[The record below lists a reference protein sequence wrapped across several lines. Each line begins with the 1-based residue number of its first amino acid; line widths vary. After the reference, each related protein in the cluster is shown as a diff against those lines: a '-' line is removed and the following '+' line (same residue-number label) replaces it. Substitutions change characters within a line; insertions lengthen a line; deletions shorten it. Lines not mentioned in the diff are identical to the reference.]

1 MKMSDEQMI
10 IDKDDYHNILNIVD
24 QMKKI
29 CDQDNEYG
37 SFKLDEEVY
46 EIIELLDKADDLND
60 VILNTIKN
68 LVDSG
73 YIKLVINFTTQNQ
86 RLIAQKGD
94 K

>member
-1 MKMSDEQMI
+1 M
-10 IDKDDYHNILNIVD
+10 
-24 QMKKI
+24 
-29 CDQDNEYG
+29 
-37 SFKLDEEVY
+37 Y
-46 EIIELLDKADDLND
+46 EIIELLGKADDLND